1 MTAQH
6 HAQSAAEARWNIT
19 ASVKREVIGKHERW
33 KTLENYSMHSALLDG
48 KMHGLGMPRFSNGFG
63 GLALN
68 MQ

>member
-6 HAQSAAEARWNIT
+6 HAQAAAEARWNIT
-19 ASVKREVIGKHERW
+19 ASVKREV
-33 KTLENYSMHSALLDG
+33 ENYSMHGALLDG